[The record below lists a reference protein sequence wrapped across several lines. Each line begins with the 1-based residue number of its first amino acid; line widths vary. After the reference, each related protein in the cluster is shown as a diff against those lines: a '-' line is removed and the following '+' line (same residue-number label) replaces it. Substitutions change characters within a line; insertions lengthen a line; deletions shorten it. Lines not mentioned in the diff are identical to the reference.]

1 MLLKFSEYCQ
11 GLTVSCS
18 FLLLLFCFVLNRE
31 CCCFSSFS
39 LRHSEAVMYL
49 TRLLYFFPHKIIP
62 ILSYPQL
69 SFGLWRNTPCF
80 LDQPATSSTA
90 INAGCTGYLTKDCM
104 SEREAVHGGELQSS
118 VLLLLN
124 SPALS
129 CVPRDFS
136 NLSLAQVG
144 LYFAVYLRSSISSL
158 CRYLM
163 YLILRT

>member
-31 CCCFSSFS
+31 CCRFSSFS

-80 LDQPATSSTA
+80 QDQPATSSTA

-118 VLLLLN
+118 VLLLLCFCLWKPYFPLFLGN
-124 SPALS
+124 MALLR
-129 CVPRDFS
+129 VLPLPRMP
-136 NLSLAQVG
+136 SLATH
-144 LYFAVYLRSSISSL
+144 AR
-158 CRYLM
+158 
-163 YLILRT
+163 

>member
-1 MLLKFSEYCQ
+1 
-11 GLTVSCS
+11 
-18 FLLLLFCFVLNRE
+18 
-31 CCCFSSFS
+31 
-39 LRHSEAVMYL
+39 
-49 TRLLYFFPHKIIP
+49 
-62 ILSYPQL
+62 
-69 SFGLWRNTPCF
+69 
-80 LDQPATSSTA
+80 
-90 INAGCTGYLTKDCM
+90 M

-118 VLLLLN
+118 ILLLFN